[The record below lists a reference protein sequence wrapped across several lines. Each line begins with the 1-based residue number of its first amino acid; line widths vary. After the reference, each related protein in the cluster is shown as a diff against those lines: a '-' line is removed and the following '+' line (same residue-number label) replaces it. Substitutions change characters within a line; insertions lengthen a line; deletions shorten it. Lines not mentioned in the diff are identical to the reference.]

1 MPPKPAIL
9 DILTIRPPLPSVSIN
24 FPPYL
29 NMKDISVRSKV
40 EYYNR
45 GWNWTNLL
53 ESVPSSMLINT
64 NNTMIRFK
72 WNITQLSFVIN
83 YSSIIDNDIQ
93 PAKFVIHLG
102 YATFLML
109 VRYFYRLSL
118 LTCLKKDSTC
128 SGTVTSHLM
137 KVQSF
142 SAAIKE
148 PASSATKYN
157 LQRASL
163 TWWFSLFRLSGPLRM
178 NILLSY
184 WLDK

>member
-29 NMKDISVRSKV
+29 NMLVKDISVRSKV
-40 EYYNR
+40 EYQNH

-142 SAAIKE
+142 SAAMEE
-148 PASSATKYN
+148 PASS
-157 LQRASL
+157 
-163 TWWFSLFRLSGPLRM
+163 FRPQNTTLKSNNPV
-178 NILLSY
+178 
-184 WLDK
+184 